1 MDSDSKMPSELD
13 PALQTAIDRMHE
25 LTVWGR
31 WAFVL
36 GLWLTVGAASLWGLR
51 QPIGRLKTVFTWSGL
66 RFGLFG
72 HPISAIGL
80 ALCVGMLVSVL
91 VWQSRNILWG
101 LPQDERDRLK
111 ATVLRIQQQGDSH
124 PLWKWIYGK
133 KKRD

>member
-1 MDSDSKMPSELD
+1 MTDSDSKAPLED
-13 PALQTAIDRMHE
+13 GLQRSIDRMHE

-36 GLWLTVGAASLWGLR
+36 GLWLTVGVASLWGLR
-51 QPIGRLKTVFTWSGL
+51 QVIGRLREVFTWSGL

-72 HPISAIGL
+72 HPIPAVGL
-80 ALCVGMLVSVL
+80 ALCIGMLVSVL

-101 LPQDERDRLK
+101 LPGDERDRLK
-111 ATVLRIQQQGDSH
+111 ATVLRVQQQGDSH

-133 KKRD
+133 KERD

>member
-1 MDSDSKMPSELD
+1 MTDSDSKTPPELD
-13 PALQTAIDRMHE
+13 PGLQRSIDRMHE

-51 QPIGRLKTVFTWSGL
+51 QPIGRLRTVFTWSGL

-72 HPISAIGL
+72 HPIPAIGL
-80 ALCVGMLVSVL
+80 ALCIGMLVSVL

-101 LPQDERDRLK
+101 LPMDERDRLK

-133 KKRD
+133 KD

>member
-1 MDSDSKMPSELD
+1 MTDSDSKAPLD
-13 PALQTAIDRMHE
+13 PELQRSIDRMHE

-36 GLWLTVGAASLWGLR
+36 GLWLTVGVASLWGLR
-51 QPIGRLKTVFTWSGL
+51 QVIGRLRDVFTWSGL

-72 HPISAIGL
+72 HPIPAIGL
-80 ALCVGMLVSVL
+80 ALCIGMLVSVL

-101 LPQDERDRLK
+101 LPGDERDRLK

-133 KKRD
+133 KD